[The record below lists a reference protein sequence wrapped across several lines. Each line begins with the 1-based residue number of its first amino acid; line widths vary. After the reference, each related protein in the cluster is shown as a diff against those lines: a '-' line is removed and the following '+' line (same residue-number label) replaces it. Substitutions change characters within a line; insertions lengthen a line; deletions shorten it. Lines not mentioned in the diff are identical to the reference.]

1 MKIQAILVAGVI
13 ALDASA
19 ASAEPPL
26 PDGRV
31 LPPPEVNSI
40 VRSKGLVPTGRP
52 VREGLTY
59 SVIATDPRGRPV
71 RVVIDARFGDVLS
84 VRRVVALG
92 PGGYPPP
99 RLYRFPPWARPDF
112 RPPGLI
118 GRADPYPPYSP
129 ETRPRPGQPAS
140 DKPEQKSATAPAAP
154 PAATVTIGP
163 SAASR
168 AADPKPTGSTAK
180 TQSFPPMQSLE

>member
-13 ALDASA
+13 ALGASS
-19 ASAEPPL
+19 ASAEPL
-26 PDGRV
+26 SAGRV

-40 VRSKGLVPTGRP
+40 VRSMGLVPTGRP

-92 PGGYPPP
+92 PGAYPPP
-99 RLYRFPPWARPDF
+99 RLYRVAPWARPDF
-112 RPPGLI
+112 RPPGSI
-118 GRADPYPPYSP
+118 GRADPYPPYPP
-129 ETRPRPGQPAS
+129 ETRSRPAQPPSAE
-140 DKPEQKSATAPAAP
+140 KPEQKSATAPAAP
-154 PAATVTIGP
+154 PAATVTIGT

-180 TQSFPPMQSLE
+180 TQNFPPVQSLE